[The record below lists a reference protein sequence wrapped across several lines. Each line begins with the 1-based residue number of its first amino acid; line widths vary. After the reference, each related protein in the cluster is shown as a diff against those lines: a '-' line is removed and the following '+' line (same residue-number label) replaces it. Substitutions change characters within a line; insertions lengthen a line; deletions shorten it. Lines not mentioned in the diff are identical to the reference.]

1 MLPRARPLAAFMLVA
16 ALLASPRV
24 SEAHP
29 LHTTIT
35 ELTLDGAAGKV
46 RAVIRIFADDFEA
59 AVAGPRRGPTDAAAR
74 QAYLSSRFVLRTA
87 DGRRVPLR
95 WRATRVT
102 DGLLWIELEG
112 EARSS
117 VRGGT
122 VLSSV
127 ASDLFADQVNIVKA
141 RYAGR
146 ERTLLFTRG
155 AGPKKLN

>member
-1 MLPRARPLAAFMLVA
+1 MQRRLVLWA
-16 ALLASPRV
+16 ALLLGLLLFLPLRAAV
-24 SEAHP
+24 AHP

-35 ELTLDGAAGKV
+35 ELTLDAGGRKV
-46 RAVIRIFADDFEA
+46 RAVIRIFANDFDA

-74 QAYLSSRFVLRTA
+74 QAYLASRFVLRAA
-87 DGRRVPLR
+87 DGRQIPLR
-95 WRATRVT
+95 WRGSRVT
-102 DGLLWIELEG
+102 DDLLWIELEG
-112 EARSS
+112 DAPAG

-127 ASDLFADQVNIVKA
+127 AADLFSDQVNIVKA